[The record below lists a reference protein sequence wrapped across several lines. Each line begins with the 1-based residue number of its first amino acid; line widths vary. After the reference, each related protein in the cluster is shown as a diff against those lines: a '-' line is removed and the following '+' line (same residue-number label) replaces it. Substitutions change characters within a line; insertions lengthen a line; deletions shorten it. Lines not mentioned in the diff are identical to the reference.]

1 MPTVRQF
8 TPRNQPWSGQ
18 ESRISQSK
26 AEAAGSLLLLFA
38 KLGLRGR
45 VIHLQ
50 LEMMQGREEKKKRGE
65 REHAIPLIQSAR
77 NKEVLVPSNLEI
89 HRF

>member
-8 TPRNQPWSGQ
+8 TLRNQPWSGQ

-26 AEAAGSLLLLFA
+26 AEAAWSLLLLFA

-50 LEMMQGREEKKKRGE
+50 LEMMQGREGKKERRKRTLDSPDSISQKQGG
-65 REHAIPLIQSAR
+65 AGAL
-77 NKEVLVPSNLEI
+77 
-89 HRF
+89 